1 MRREITI
8 QAMPL
13 VAPILFETKSSTIF
27 FPSKHTKESYRAQ
40 QRRAKQ
46 RRKQR

>member
-1 MRREITI
+1 MLPDYLDAKKHR
-8 QAMPL
+8 QP
-13 VAPILFETKSSTIF
+13 IF
-27 FPSKHTKESYRAQ
+27 FPKKHTKESYRAQ